1 MTEILGGIVLA
12 AWAVFVL
19 WGIVEIVRS
28 AIRRDQWPPSFYA
41 VGLIGACAIGG
52 GSVMTL
58 RAMLP
63 DVFGL
68 GFLLAAGG
76 GLAMWG
82 GGYGARQAVSPRKI
96 AAPGGGEKLRIGS
109 HH

>member
-12 AWAVFVL
+12 AWAAFVL
-19 WGIVEIVRS
+19 WGIVEIVGS
-28 AIRRDQWPPSFYA
+28 AIRRDQWAPSFYA
-41 VGLIGACAIGG
+41 VGLIGACAIGA

-68 GFLLAAGG
+68 GFLRAADWRSGPSVTRRRG
-76 GLAMWG
+76 DDRG
-82 GGYGARQAVSPRKI
+82 PT
-96 AAPGGGEKLRIGS
+96 P
-109 HH
+109 

>member
-1 MTEILGGIVLA
+1 MTEEILGGIVLA
-12 AWAVFVL
+12 AWAALVL
-19 WGIVEIVRS
+19 WGIVEMARS
-28 AIRRDQWPPSFYA
+28 AARREQWPPSFYV
-41 VGLIGACAIGG
+41 VGLIGACAIGA

-76 GLAMWG
+76 GLAIWG
-82 GGYGARQAVSPRKI
+82 VGYATARQR
-96 AAPGGGEKLRIGS
+96 
-109 HH
+109 

>member
-1 MTEILGGIVLA
+1 MTEEILGGIVLVVWA
-12 AWAVFVL
+12 AFVL
-19 WGIVEIVRS
+19 WGIVEIARS
-28 AIRRDQWPPSFYA
+28 ATRREQWPPNFYV
-41 VGLIGACAIGG
+41 VGLIGACAIGA

-76 GLAMWG
+76 GLAIWG
-82 GGYGARQAVSPRKI
+82 VGYATARQR
-96 AAPGGGEKLRIGS
+96 
-109 HH
+109 

>member
-1 MTEILGGIVLA
+1 MILMTEILGGIVLA
-12 AWAVFVL
+12 AWAAFVL
-19 WGIVEIVRS
+19 WGLIEIARS
-28 AIRRDQWPPSFYA
+28 ATRREQWPPSFYV
-41 VGLIGACAIGG
+41 VGLIGACAIGA

-76 GLAMWG
+76 GLAIWG
-82 GGYGARQAVSPRKI
+82 VGYGARNR
-96 AAPGGGEKLRIGS
+96 
-109 HH
+109 

>member
-1 MTEILGGIVLA
+1 
-12 AWAVFVL
+12 VL

-41 VGLIGACAIGG
+41 VGLIGACAIGA

-76 GLAMWG
+76 GLAIWG
-82 GGYGARQAVSPRKI
+82 VGYGARQR
-96 AAPGGGEKLRIGS
+96 
-109 HH
+109 

>member
-41 VGLIGACAIGG
+41 VGLIGACAIGA

-76 GLAMWG
+76 GLAIWG
-82 GGYGARQAVSPRKI
+82 VSYAARHR
-96 AAPGGGEKLRIGS
+96 
-109 HH
+109 